1 MANWYLQN
9 GKDSDIVIS
18 SRVRLAR
25 NLADFPFKDKA
36 KQEDLEQILKK
47 IKEIVPSI
55 GYGLK
60 YIELRNIDNI
70 TKLTLIENHL
80 ISPEF
85 ATNKNGAILI
95 NDEEN
100 ICIMINEED
109 HIRIQ
114 VFSSGQE
121 LEELLNLA
129 IEIDEKIDGLVTY
142 ATNEKYGYLTSC
154 PTNVGT
160 GLRASVMVH
169 LPALTLTGNIE
180 KVLNVVNNFGM
191 NIRGVYG
198 EGTQSKGNIYQ
209 ISNNQSLGLIEKE
222 IIKNIKTITEKV
234 IEQERLARKYLTK
247 RQIDLEDRVYR
258 AYGILANAMKL
269 SSEECRKLLSD
280 VKLGT
285 DLGIIK
291 ELDDMKVSKLET
303 YTKPGNLQKYL
314 AKELDAYDR
323 DIERSKVVKQILNN

>member
-1 MANWYLQN
+1 
-9 GKDSDIVIS
+9 
-18 SRVRLAR
+18 
-25 NLADFPFKDKA
+25 
-36 KQEDLEQILKK
+36 
-47 IKEIVPSI
+47 
-55 GYGLK
+55 
-60 YIELRNIDNI
+60 
-70 TKLTLIENHL
+70 
-80 ISPEF
+80 
-85 ATNKNGAILI
+85 
-95 NDEEN
+95 
-100 ICIMINEED
+100 MINEED
-109 HIRIQ
+109 HVRIQ